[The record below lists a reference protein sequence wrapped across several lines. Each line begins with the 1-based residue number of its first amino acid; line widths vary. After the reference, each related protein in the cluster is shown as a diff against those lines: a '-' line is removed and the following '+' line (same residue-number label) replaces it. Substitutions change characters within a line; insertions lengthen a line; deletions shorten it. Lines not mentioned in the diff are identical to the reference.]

1 VTNVEEQGL
10 VGPSDIADIA
20 GVSRSAVSNWRKRA
34 EDFPDPVPGTSAK
47 PLFSR
52 EAVNEWLMKRGHV
65 PRADHGETGIW
76 AAMNALRA
84 ELSADD
90 AAELILSL
98 ACARKLLA
106 LTETT
111 RPSHMRWA
119 DLASPRPH
127 DLADRLCDLYRE
139 LDPTGGLLSCE
150 VLSRRHVPSRALAR
164 IIDALGLADLSYLG
178 VASDFVLQ
186 RLARSQGKVG
196 ADHGFIGSR
205 TSALLAR
212 LAAARSGE
220 VLYDPACGIGA
231 ALLAAVGDGSRA
243 SRVVGHDVSDQA
255 LRTARQRAL
264 LHDVDVELTK
274 TNVLHED
281 IDPELRADV
290 IIAEPPFGLRL
301 DALERLTDS
310 RFRFGTPP
318 RMSADTAWL
327 QHVIAH
333 LAKDGRGYVLTPAGP
348 LFREGE
354 ERTIRSE
361 LIRNGCVE
369 AVVGLPGKMLP
380 HTSIPL
386 ALWVLRRPTPA
397 GTASHVLLIDAAEKE
412 NPEAYVASWLL
423 SAQKRQEVPYAD
435 VPVTDILAADAILSP
450 QRWTAQTDYNARNVA
465 RTYSEGRT
473 VIDVTIRELQN
484 ILSSLPKLGETA
496 PSRVL
501 TVDELISQGVVELRS
516 GRPADRYKDL
526 PAELRERIVT
536 AADVRDRNLDGTSLD
551 SGLNELPELTRPGD
565 VLVSTW
571 HVIRARV
578 DETGFHIP
586 STGVYRLRILARDVL
601 FDQYLA
607 FALTGSW
614 NGRFQTGSTIQR
626 ASIRDLE
633 VPLVPMHDQR
643 NIALA
648 STALQ
653 LLDEKAALLANQA
666 DAVRNAQLDAVRY
679 NLPLHP
685 ADSAAGGQARLPL

>member
-1 VTNVEEQGL
+1 VTRTEEQGL

-34 EDFPDPVPGTSAK
+34 EDFPDPVAGTSAK

-52 EAVNEWLMKRGHV
+52 EAVNEWLIKRGHM
-65 PRADHGETGIW
+65 PRADHGETGVW
-76 AAMNALRA
+76 AAMNAMRA

-98 ACARKLLA
+98 ACARKLIA
-106 LTETT
+106 LMEAT

-119 DLASPRPH
+119 DLASLRSYE
-127 DLADRLCDLYRE
+127 LEDRLCDLFRE
-139 LDPTGGLLSCE
+139 LDPPGGLLSCE
-150 VLSRRHVPSRALAR
+150 VLSRRHVPSQGLAR

-178 VASDFVLQ
+178 LAADFALE

-212 LAAARSGE
+212 LAAAWPCE
-220 VLYDPACGIGA
+220 VLYDPACGVGV

-243 SRVVGHDVSDQA
+243 SRVVGHDISSQA
-255 LRTARQRAL
+255 LRMARQRAL
-264 LHDVDVELTK
+264 LHDVDIELTK

-301 DALERLTDS
+301 DAFERLTDS
-310 RFRFGTPP
+310 RFRFGPPP
-318 RMSADTAWL
+318 RTSADTAWL

-333 LAKDGRGYVLTPAGP
+333 LAEDGRGYVLTPAGP

-354 ERTIRSE
+354 ERIIRSE

-380 HTSIPL
+380 HTAIPL
-386 ALWVLRRPTPA
+386 ALWVLRRPTPVGA
-397 GTASHVLLIDAAEKE
+397 ASQVLLIDAAEEE
-412 NPEAYVASWLL
+412 NPEAHVAAWLQ
-423 SAQKRQEVPYAD
+423 SPSERQEVSHAD
-435 VPVTDILAADAILSP
+435 VPVTDILAADSVLSP
-450 QRWTAQTDYNARNVA
+450 QRWTVQIDYDPRDVA
-465 RTYSEGRT
+465 RAYSEGRA
-473 VIDVTIRELQN
+473 VIDVAIRDLQN
-484 ILSSLPKLGETA
+484 ISSSLPELGETV

-501 TVDELISQGVVELRS
+501 TVDELIEQGLVELRS

-526 PAELRERIVT
+526 PGRLQERIVT
-536 AADVRDRNLDGTSLD
+536 AADVRDGSLDGGALD
-551 SGLNELPELTRPGD
+551 SDLNQLPELTRPGD
-565 VLVSTW
+565 VLVTTW
-571 HVIRARV
+571 RVIRARV

-601 FDQYLA
+601 LDQYLA
-607 FALTGSW
+607 SALTGSW
-614 NGRFQTGSTIQR
+614 NSRFQAGSTIQR

-648 STALQ
+648 SIAMQ
-653 LLDEKAALLANQA
+653 LLREKAAVLARQA
-666 DAVRNAQLDAVRY
+666 DAVRNAQLDSVRY
-679 NLPLHP
+679 NLSLYPP
-685 ADSAAGGQARLPL
+685 DSGTRGQTGLPL